1 MNLKRLRG
9 VVTAAFITTAA
20 VLLAGCMNDMAGS
33 VEGDSRM
40 ATLSLSATG
49 IPNDY
54 AEKLAS
60 PSPKEEGNARSILPD
75 DPYDIG
81 EIGSGSGQSD
91 GLKLVLTGK
100 SETGMTYG
108 PTDVTLTAGTTP
120 GTYDFA
126 ETITMD
132 SMSWNLVLTAYAD
145 DAKTKPVLVGYCSAD
160 LRQGSG
166 TATFVMGTKG
176 LKTPGEVALS
186 GTFVD
191 TDDAALSYKAGIY
204 RKDNGKAVGTE
215 KTADC
220 TTTDG
225 SAEGFSFSAT
235 NIAPGTYLYTMTFYS
250 KAAAAGNIVGSF
262 TDTIVIDPGN
272 KLTKTD
278 FEIDVIGKKPGAPDN
293 LKAYLVKDSE
303 SSDGTTYEVK
313 VTWDKGTYETNYE
326 LNLVEAKADGTFDPA
341 NGDGLLPGGT
351 IYGMASMDTGAAD
364 GVKDFS
370 GSDVF
375 GTDSTS
381 MMYADTSCVLRLETG
396 KLYEIQ
402 IRARNYIGTSEWK
415 DRIASANDAMLG
427 AGFDAPDAP
436 QHLNRL
442 LITYNLNGGTLTRAS
457 AGSNDT
463 VKYAEYQSWTTDT
476 NLMVITP
483 GTDTTTNR
491 LTKNGADFAAW
502 VLEEGTAL
510 EKTSDAPAPD
520 GTFAATTI
528 KGTEVAKYT
537 YKNVTVKATFGNKV
551 TGNISQADETVDIDI
566 NDISVLTDASGGD
579 LDASVNADGNYSVQ
593 KTKTGGGSTTITITL
608 DNVGAAP
615 AGKYTNVSV
624 GVRGQSE
631 VNYESVATTGVDG
644 QYQISTAK
652 YTSGKIYVKVEADT
666 SNAKKMSRTLVFD
679 MQ

>member
-9 VVTAAFITTAA
+9 IATAAFITTAA

-33 VEGDSRM
+33 VEGTAEGM

-49 IPNDY
+49 IPDDY

-81 EIGSGSGQSD
+81 GIGSGSGQSD

-108 PTDVTLTAGTTP
+108 PTDVTLTETTP
-120 GTYDFA
+120 GSKVYDFT

-145 DAKTKPVLVGYCSAD
+145 EAKTKPVLVGYCSAD

-166 TATFVMGTKG
+166 TAKFVMGTKG
-176 LKTPGEVALS
+176 LKTKGEVDLG
-186 GTFVD
+186 GTFAD
-191 TDDAALSYKAGIY
+191 TTDAALSYKAGIY

-225 SAEGFSFSAT
+225 TAESFSFSAT
-235 NIAPGTYLYTMTFYS
+235 DIAPGTYLYTMTFYS

-278 FEIDVIGKKPGAPDN
+278 FEIDVIGKKPGAPAN

-326 LNLVEAKADGTFDPA
+326 LNLVEAKADGTFESADA
-341 NGDGLLPGGT
+341 DGLIPNGT

-402 IRARNYIGTSEWK
+402 IRARNYIGTSAWV
-415 DRIASANDAMLG
+415 DRIAGTDDTQGTAYA
-427 AGFDAPDAP
+427 APAT

-442 LITYNLNGGTLTRAS
+442 LITYNLNGGTLTRA
-457 AGSNDT
+457 GTGTDET
-463 VKYAEYQSWTTDT
+463 VTSTDYKSWTTDEKLLEITANGT
-476 NLMVITP
+476 NSDNVLV
-483 GTDTTTNR
+483 
-491 LTKNGADFAAW
+491 KNGANFAAW
-502 VLEEGTAL
+502 VLESGTAL
-510 EKTSDAPAPD
+510 EKTSTDPD
-520 GTFAATTI
+520 PETFAVTTT

-537 YKNVTVKATFGNKV
+537 YKNVNVKATFGNKV
-551 TGNISQADETVDIDI
+551 TGNISQADKTVDIDI
-566 NDISVLTDASGGD
+566 TDIKVQTDATGTM
-579 LDASVNADGNYSVQ
+579 AACTPVNGIYPVSKD
-593 KTKTGGGSTTITITL
+593 KTGGGSTTIQVTL
-608 DNVGAAP
+608 DGIGAAP
-615 AGKYTNVSV
+615 PKYTNLSV

-631 VNYESVATTGVDG
+631 ENYESVAATAVAG

>member
-9 VVTAAFITTAA
+9 IATAAFITTAA

-60 PSPKEEGNARSILPD
+60 PSPKEESNARSILPD

-81 EIGSGSGQSD
+81 GINSTGQSA

-108 PTDVTLTAGTTP
+108 PTNVTLTAGTTP

-176 LKTPGEVALS
+176 LKTPGEVDLS

-204 RKDNGKAVGTE
+204 RKDTGKAVDTE

-225 SAEGFSFSAT
+225 SAEAFGFSAS

-250 KAAAAGNIVGSF
+250 KVAAAGNIVGSF

-272 KLTKTD
+272 KLTKTNFD
-278 FEIDVIGKKPGAPDN
+278 INVIGKKPGAPAN
-293 LKAYLVKDSE
+293 LKAYLVNGSE

-326 LNLVEAKADGTFDPA
+326 LNLVEADVDGNFTAA
-341 NGDGLLPGGT
+341 NAGGLIPGGT
-351 IYGMASMDTGAAD
+351 IYGMASMDTATPKE
-364 GVKDFS
+364 VKDFS

-402 IRARNYIGTSEWK
+402 IRARNYIGTSAWV
-415 DRIASANDAMLG
+415 DRIASTDDASLG
-427 AGFDAPDAP
+427 KGFDVPAT

-510 EKTSDAPAPD
+510 ASD

-579 LDASVNADGNYSVQ
+579 LDASANPDGNYSVQ

-631 VNYESVATTGVDG
+631 VNYESVATTGVEG

>member
-9 VVTAAFITTAA
+9 ILTAALITTAA

-81 EIGSGSGQSD
+81 GIGSGSGQSD

-225 SAEGFSFSAT
+225 SAESFSFSAT
-235 NIAPGTYLYTMTFYS
+235 DITPGTYLYTMTFYS

-278 FEIDVIGKKPGAPDN
+278 FEIDVIGKKPGVPNN
-293 LKAYLVKDSE
+293 LKAYLVNGSE

-326 LNLVEAKADGTFDPA
+326 LNLVEAKADGSFDPA
-341 NGDGLLPGGT
+341 NGDGLIPGGT
-351 IYGMASMDTGAAD
+351 IYGMASMDTAD
-364 GVKDFS
+364 PKEVKDFS

-402 IRARNYIGTSEWK
+402 IRARNYIGTSAWV
-415 DRIASANDAMLG
+415 DRIASTDDATLG
-427 AGFDAPDAP
+427 KGFGAPDT

-442 LITYNLNGGTLTRAS
+442 LITYNLNGGTLTRA
-457 AGSNDT
+457 GTGTDET
-463 VKYAEYQSWTTDT
+463 VTSTDYKSWTTDEK
-476 NLMVITP
+476 LLEITA
-483 GTDTTTNR
+483 GGDGSKNV
-491 LTKNGADFAAW
+491 LIKNGANFVAW

-510 EKTSDAPAPD
+510 EKTNDAPAPD

-566 NDISVLTDASGGD
+566 NDIKVQTDATGAMG
-579 LDASVNADGNYSVQ
+579 ACNPVNGIYPVSKN
-593 KTKTGGGSTTITITL
+593 KTPSGSTTIQVTL
-608 DNVGAAP
+608 DGIGATP
-615 AGKYTNVSV
+615 PKYTNVSV
-624 GVRGQSE
+624 GVKKQSDE
-631 VNYESVATTGVDG
+631 NYESVPATAVAG
-644 QYQISTAK
+644 QYQISTDK
-652 YTSGKIYVKVEADT
+652 YSAGKIYVKVEADT

>member
-9 VVTAAFITTAA
+9 IATALITTAA

-33 VEGDSRM
+33 VDSDSRM

-81 EIGSGSGQSD
+81 GIGSGTGQSD

-100 SETGMTYG
+100 SETGKAYG
-108 PTDVTLTAGTTP
+108 PTDITLSETTAGSKV
-120 GTYDFA
+120 YDFT

-145 DAKTKPVLVGYCSAD
+145 DAKTKAVLVGYCSAD

-176 LKTPGEVALS
+176 LKTPGEVNLG
-186 GTFVD
+186 GTFKD

-204 RKDNGKAVGTE
+204 RKDNGKPVGTE

-220 TTTDG
+220 ATSDG
-225 SAEGFSFSAT
+225 SAENFTFTAT
-235 NIAPGTYLYTMTFYS
+235 DIAPGTYLYTMTFYS
-250 KAAAAGNIVGSF
+250 KADAAGNIVGSF

-272 KLTKTD
+272 KLTKSD
-278 FEIDVIGKKPGAPDN
+278 FYIDVIGKKPGAPAN
-293 LKAYLVKDSE
+293 LKAYLVANSE

-326 LNLVEAKADGTFDPA
+326 LNLVEAKADGTFETTDT
-341 NGDGLLPGGT
+341 NGLIPNGT
-351 IYGMASMDTGAAD
+351 IYGMDSMDTENPKV
-364 GVKDFS
+364 VKNFP

-375 GTDSTS
+375 GTGSTS

-402 IRARNYIGTSEWK
+402 IRARNYIGTSAWV

-442 LITYNLNGGTLTRAS
+442 LITYNLNGGTLTRA
-457 AGSNDT
+457 GSGTDET
-463 VKYAEYQSWTTDT
+463 VTSTDYKSWTADKKLLEITVNGT
-476 NLMVITP
+476 NSDNVLV
-483 GTDTTTNR
+483 
-491 LTKNGADFAAW
+491 KNGNINFVAW

-510 EKTSDAPAPD
+510 AEDTDNP
-520 GTFAATTI
+520 GTFVSTTT
-528 KGTEVAKYT
+528 KGTEVTKYT
-537 YKNVTVKATFGNKV
+537 YKNVTVNATFGNKV
-551 TGNISQADETVDIDI
+551 TGNISQADAAVDIDST
-566 NDISVLTDASGGD
+566 DIKVQTDATGTM
-579 LDASVNADGNYSVQ
+579 AVCTPTDGVYSVSKS
-593 KTKTGGGSTTITITL
+593 KTSSDPTTIQVTL
-608 DNVGAAP
+608 DGISATP
-615 AGKYTNVSV
+615 PKYTNVSV
-624 GVRGQSE
+624 SVKKQSDE
-631 VNYESVATTGVDG
+631 NYESVAATAVAG

-666 SNAKKMSRTLVFD
+666 SNAKKMSRTLVFE

>member
-9 VVTAAFITTAA
+9 IATAAFITTAA

-33 VEGDSRM
+33 VDSDSRM

-60 PSPKEEGNARSILPD
+60 PSPKEESNARSILPD

-204 RKDNGKAVGTE
+204 RKDTGKAVGTE

-220 TTTDG
+220 ATTDG
-225 SAEGFSFSAT
+225 SDKSFDFSAT

-278 FEIDVIGKKPGAPDN
+278 FDINVIGKKPGAPAN
-293 LKAYLVKDSE
+293 LKAYLVNGSE

-341 NGDGLLPGGT
+341 NGDGLLQGGT
-351 IYGMASMDTGAAD
+351 IYGMASMDTEAAD

-402 IRARNYIGTSEWK
+402 IRARNYIGTSAWV
-415 DRIASANDAMLG
+415 DRIASANDAMLD
-427 AGFDAPDAP
+427 AGFDAPDT

-442 LITYNLNGGTLTRAS
+442 LITYNLNGGTLTRA
-457 AGSNDT
+457 GTGTDET
-463 VKYAEYQSWTTDT
+463 VTSTDYKSWTTDEK
-476 NLMVITP
+476 LLEITA
-483 GTDTTTNR
+483 GGDGSKNV
-491 LTKNGADFAAW
+491 LTKNGANFVAW

-510 EKTSDAPAPD
+510 EKTSTDPD
-520 GTFAATTI
+520 PETFAVTTT

-537 YKNVTVKATFGNKV
+537 YKNVIVKATFGNKV
-551 TGNISQADETVDIDI
+551 TGDISQADKTVDIDI
-566 NDISVLTDASGGD
+566 ADIKVQTDATGTMGACSP
-579 LDASVNADGNYSVQ
+579 VNGIYPVSKN
-593 KTKTGGGSTTITITL
+593 KTPSGSTTIQVTL
-608 DNVGAAP
+608 DGIGATP
-615 AGKYTNVSV
+615 PKYTNVSV
-624 GVRGQSE
+624 GVKKQSDE
-631 VNYESVATTGVDG
+631 NYESVPATAVAG
-644 QYQISTAK
+644 QYQISTDK
-652 YTSGKIYVKVEADT
+652 YSAGKIYVKVEADT